1 MNEIRKDNIERAYL
15 LDRAIKDKEKLKFFI
30 RLTDYIVEE
39 SLYTT
44 NFLSMKIL
52 LDEIN
57 KEGRKMGMFS
67 TNVNFDITG
76 MLWVP
81 AEEEVQ
87 NSLTSVL
94 EEMI

>member
-1 MNEIRKDNIERAYL
+1 MNEIRKDNVERAYL

-39 SLYTT
+39 SLYIT

-57 KEGRKMGMFS
+57 KERKMGMFS

-81 AEEEVQ
+81 AEEEV
-87 NSLTSVL
+87 
-94 EEMI
+94 

>member
-1 MNEIRKDNIERAYL
+1 MNEIRKDNEERAYL

-67 TNVNFDITG
+67 TNVNFDNVG

-81 AEEEVQ
+81 AEEEV
-87 NSLTSVL
+87 
-94 EEMI
+94 